1 MRRAPRGF
9 TLFELLLVLAIL
21 ATTAVVVV
29 PRLAPSAGAEV
40 EAASRI
46 VVAGLRQAR
55 SRAVTRGEEVV
66 VMVDL
71 EHKRFTIQSGSTTAE
86 TEPSSPRGR
95 ALPGGVDYRLFT
107 AQQEQV
113 SEHLAGVRFY
123 PDGSSTGGRVTA
135 ASGKHERLIDVDWLT
150 GQIRVILPEAG

>member
-1 MRRAPRGF
+1 MRRALCGF

-29 PRLAPSAGAEV
+29 PRLAPSPGADV
-40 EAASRI
+40 DAASRI

-71 EHKRFTIQSGSTTAE
+71 ERKRFTMQSGPIGSE
-86 TEPSSPRGR
+86 TESSSRRER

-135 ASGKHERLIDVDWLT
+135 VAGKHERLIDIDWLT
-150 GQIRVILPEAG
+150 GQIRVTRPEAG